1 MPPADGTQ
9 GARIAH
15 AFRCD
20 ACKAPTRLS
29 DLNDDMLC
37 VACGELG
44 EDPADFI
51 DTSDAEMRREHS
63 TWRL

>member
-9 GARIAH
+9 AARITH

-20 ACKAPTRLS
+20 ACKTPTHLS

-37 VACGELG
+37 GACGEPE
-44 EDPADFI
+44 EDPENQAP
-51 DTSDAEMRREHS
+51 TEAYLRRWES
-63 TWRL
+63 TWSV

>member
-9 GARIAH
+9 AARIAH

-29 DLNDDMLC
+29 DLNVDMLC
-37 VACGELG
+37 EACGELE
-44 EDPADFI
+44 EDPENQAP
-51 DTSDAEMRREHS
+51 TEAYLRRWEG
-63 TWRL
+63 TWSV